1 MNYHNILHDDMRNGD
16 GLRVTLFISGCDNKC
31 EQCQNPQTWD
41 VNSGIEFDLEAKEE
55 ILSELSKDYISGI
68 TLSGGDP
75 LHENNLLEVIDL
87 LEEIK
92 EEFGNSKTIWI
103 YTGYTIDFILWED
116 MGDCDALRIHA
127 VALADVLVDGKF
139 DYTKADVKYHW
150 AGSTNQRVIDV
161 QKTYQNAEYGI
172 REIVLWDNK

>member
-16 GLRVTLFISGCDNKC
+16 GLRVTLFVSGCDNKC

-41 VNSGIEFDLEAKEE
+41 INSGIEFDLDAQEE
-55 ILSELSKDYISGI
+55 IFNELKHDYISGI

-75 LHENNLLEVIDL
+75 LYETNLNEVFKL
-87 LEEIK
+87 LYKIRTD
-92 EEFGNSKTIWI
+92 FPDKTIWI
-103 YTGYTIDFILWED
+103 YSGYKWED
-116 MGDCDALRIHA
+116 IEAIDYVIDTEEITSLRQA
-127 VALADVLVDGKF
+127 VVALANVLVDGKF

-161 QKTYQNAEYGI
+161 QKSLEKG
-172 REIVLWDNK
+172 EIVLWET